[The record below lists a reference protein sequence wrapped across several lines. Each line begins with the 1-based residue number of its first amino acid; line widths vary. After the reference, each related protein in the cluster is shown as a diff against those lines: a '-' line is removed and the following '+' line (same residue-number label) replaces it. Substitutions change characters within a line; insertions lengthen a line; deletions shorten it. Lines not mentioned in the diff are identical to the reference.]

1 MKVPHPA
8 PRIPHPDMLPV
19 IDAHI
24 HIQPFHM
31 MKPDVQ
37 ATFWQKK
44 DRAEFEA
51 LAEDPRKLLRQMD
64 ADVVERVG
72 LINYVSPDVMG
83 FTAEVNEWMMR
94 YASADPARLIP
105 FGSVHPL
112 FTDDPGGETD
122 RVIEM
127 GARALKIHPPH
138 MVLRANAYLDRVP
151 GLAEVYRRAEAA
163 NVPVTIHTGTS
174 VFPGARS
181 RFGDPMDVDDVAVD
195 FPKLT
200 ILLAHGGRPLW
211 MEAAF
216 FVVRRHPNVYLE
228 VSGIPPAK
236 LLEYF
241 PRLEEIAHKTVWGTD
256 WPSPGIK
263 SMRANVE
270 QFLELPLSDA
280 AKQPIL
286 YDNAV
291 RIFRR

>member
-1 MKVPHPA
+1 M
-8 PRIPHPDMLPV
+8 PV

-37 ATFWQKK
+37 ETFWRKK
-44 DRAEFEA
+44 DRAVFEA
-51 LAEDPRKLLRQMD
+51 FAADPRKLLRQMD
-64 ADVVERVG
+64 ADGIERVG

-83 FTAEVNEWMMR
+83 FTSEVNAWMMR
-94 YASADPARLIP
+94 YASADGDRLIP
-105 FGSVHPL
+105 FGSVHPGY
-112 FTDDPGGETD
+112 TKDPGGETD

-127 GARALKIHPPH
+127 GARALKVHPPH
-138 MVLRANAYLDRVP
+138 QVFRANAYLEGLP
-151 GLAEVYRRAEAA
+151 GLADVYRRCEAA
-163 NVPVTIHTGTS
+163 GVPVTIHTGTS

-211 MEAAF
+211 MDAAF
-216 FVVRRHPNVYLE
+216 FVVRRHPNVFLE
-228 VSGIPPAK
+228 LSGIPPSR

-256 WPSPGIK
+256 WPSPGVS
-263 SMRANVE
+263 SMRANVD
-270 QFLELPLSDA
+270 QFLALPLAGDS
-280 AKQPIL
+280 KRRIL
-286 YDNAV
+286 YDTA
-291 RIFRR
+291 RAIWQG

>member
-1 MKVPHPA
+1 MH
-8 PRIPHPDMLPV
+8 V

-37 ATFWQKK
+37 RTFWQNKSN
-44 DRAEFEA
+44 REELESFAS
-51 LAEDPRKLLRQMD
+51 DPARLLRQMD
-64 ADVVERVG
+64 ADGVERVG

-83 FTAEVNEWMMR
+83 FTGEVNAWMMN
-94 YASADPARLIP
+94 YASADPSRLIP
-105 FGSVHPL
+105 FGSVHPA
-112 FTDDPGGETD
+112 FTSDAGGETD

-127 GARALKIHPPH
+127 GARALKVHPPH
-138 MVLRANAYLDRVP
+138 QLFRANAYQDSLP

-163 NVPVTIHTGTS
+163 DIPVTIHTGTS

-181 RFGDPMDVDDVAVD
+181 RFGDPMDVDDVAID

-216 FVVRRHPNVYLE
+216 FVVRRHPNVFLE

-256 WPSPGIK
+256 WPSPGIR
-263 SMRANVE
+263 SMRQNID
-270 QFLELPLSDA
+270 QFLQLPLSDT
-280 AKQPIL
+280 AKRKVL
-286 YDNAV
+286 YDNAIQV
-291 RIFRR
+291 FA